1 MRLSDLLKPEDGKVD
16 DKMSLRKLVRQKSF
30 KTMVRA
36 LAKGNNP
43 KDNSYGSLDLVGDG
57 GSDESPTG
65 TNTAD
70 LL

>member
-1 MRLSDLLKPEDGKVD
+1 MKLSDLLKPEDGKVD

-36 LAKGNNP
+36 IAKNNNP
-43 KDNSYGSLDLVGDG
+43 RDNNYKSLDFVGDG
-57 GSDESPTG
+57 NRDESPAG
-65 TNTAD
+65 TNTVD

>member
-36 LAKGNNP
+36 LAKSNNP
-43 KDNSYGSLDLVGDG
+43 NDSTYKSLDFVGDG
-57 GSDESPTG
+57 GRDEGPTG
-65 TNTAD
+65 TNTVD

>member
-36 LAKGNNP
+36 LAKNNNP
-43 KDNSYGSLDLVGDG
+43 GDGSRNTLDIVGDG
-57 GSDESPTG
+57 GRDEIPVG
-65 TNTAD
+65 TNTVD